1 MGHQH
6 HLSRRKGYNSLV
18 AALLQRT
25 EKRKKILLRNFSREK
40 LPMLFAALKEVNLL
54 DETITEDFLLNE
66 YNRQKLE
73 CFTEAFISLVF
84 TWDNKTNRY
93 CLSDPEYGWSNG
105 SLNGVYYETE
115 EVLEQLNCSLESE

>member
-1 MGHQH
+1 
-6 HLSRRKGYNSLV
+6 
-18 AALLQRT
+18 
-25 EKRKKILLRNFSREK
+25 
-40 LPMLFAALKEVNLL
+40 MLFAALKEVNLL

-73 CFTEAFISLVF
+73 CFTKAFISLVF

-93 CLSDPEYGWSNG
+93 CLSDPEYGWSSG

-115 EVLEQLNCSLESE
+115 EVLELNRLH

>member
-25 EKRKKILLRNFSREK
+25 EKRKKVLLRNFSREK

-54 DETITEDFLLNE
+54 NETMTEEFLLNE

-73 CFTEAFISLVF
+73 FFNEVFISLVF

-93 CLSDPEYGWSNG
+93 CLSDPEYGWPDG
-105 SLNGVYYETE
+105 FLNGVYYETE
-115 EVLEQLNCSLESE
+115 EVLKQLNSYLERE